1 MLHAMRIVDFEPRHA
16 EAWKSLNE
24 AWISR
29 HFAIEPSDR
38 EVLDDPVGKVIG
50 IGGVVLMAE
59 DGGGAAIGCVGLKP
73 VPAEHGGGLEVI
85 KMTVSEAARGSGLG
99 RVLMQA
105 CIDRATAM
113 GAARLYL
120 ETNSALG
127 PALGLYRA
135 MGFKDLPAQDT
146 PYQRCD
152 VWMQR
157 PLP

>member
-38 EVLDDPVGKVIG
+38 EVLDDPVGMVIG
-50 IGGVVLMAE
+50 IGGAVLMAE
-59 DGGGAAIGCVGLKP
+59 DGEGAPIGCVGLKP

-85 KMTVSEAARGSGLG
+85 KMTVREAARGAGLG
-99 RVLMQA
+99 RALMQA

-113 GAARLYL
+113 GAGRLYL

-135 MGFKDLPAQDT
+135 MGFADMPAQET